1 MSSGVFGGLPDALVQ
16 FQTTVGTTAA
26 ACASSSPADSLT
38 FLADASN
45 SATLYLGNSSSV
57 TTGNGYPMAA
67 GASITLKISN
77 SNLVYAISGSA
88 NQKLHTIGS

>member
-1 MSSGVFGGLPDALVQ
+1 MSGVFGGLPDAVVQ

-38 FLADASN
+38 FLADAGN
-45 SATLYLGNSSSV
+45 SATLFLGNSASV
-57 TTGNGYPMAA
+57 TVSNGYPMVA

-77 SNLVYAISGSA
+77 SNLVFAISGSSG
-88 NQKLHTIGS
+88 QKLHTIGS

>member
-1 MSSGVFGGLPDALVQ
+1 MSGVFGGLPDAVVQ
-16 FQTTVGTTAA
+16 FKTTVGTTVV

-45 SATLYLGNSSSV
+45 SATLFLGNSASV
-57 TTGNGYPMAA
+57 TTSTGYPMVA

-88 NQKLHTIGS
+88 NQKLYTIGS